1 MATTDF
7 INIRGQQNFDE
18 EAVINPIETKIE
30 NDRIQNMFHK
40 YKKTLLSSSSKGSFS
55 RVQKKAARKKYL

>member
-7 INIRGQQNFDE
+7 INIRGQQNFEE

-55 RVQKKAARKKYL
+55 RVQ

>member
-7 INIRGQQNFDE
+7 INIRGQQSFEE

-40 YKKTLLSSSSKGSFS
+40 YKETLLSSSSKGSFS
-55 RVQKKAARKKYL
+55 RVQ